1 MIDKLASEIMSTDVI
16 CVPEEMDLRD
26 LTKLFLQKGITG
38 APVVDRHGDLQGVI
52 SQTDLLYY
60 SLTRDDELKMESDFY
75 QSVRVE
81 GRHLPQGF
89 QIEDVNTGKVGD
101 VMTPVV
107 YSVTEKATVE
117 FVSKMMM
124 RNHIHRVIVRNG
136 RKVTGIIS
144 ALDVLRMVAT
154 SNNSATKAKK
164 KSNKKTKKA
173 RR

>member
-1 MIDKLASEIMSTDVI
+1 MSRVRAGDIMSRDVI
-16 CVPEEMDLRD
+16 CVPVDMDVRD
-26 LTKLFLQKGITG
+26 LTKLLLEKGITG
-38 APVVDRHGDLQGVI
+38 APVIDENGDLQGVI
-52 SQTDLLYY
+52 SQTDLMYY
-60 SLTRDDELKMESDFY
+60 SLTRDDELKMESTFY

-81 GRHLPQGF
+81 GRHIPKGF
-89 QIEDVNTGKVGD
+89 QIEDVNTSRVGD

-144 ALDVLRMVAT
+144 ALDVLRVVEVR
-154 SNNSATKAKK
+154 SP
-164 KSNKKTKKA
+164 A
-173 RR
+173 RRTRLSNAAAGARMAHP